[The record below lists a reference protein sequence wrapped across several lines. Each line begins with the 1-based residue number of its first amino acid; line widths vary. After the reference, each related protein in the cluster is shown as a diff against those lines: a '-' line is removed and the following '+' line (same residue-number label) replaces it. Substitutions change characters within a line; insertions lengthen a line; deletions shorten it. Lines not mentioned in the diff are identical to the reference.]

1 MHMAYQN
8 YSNEELITLVRSS
21 TSPTPLEELLAT
33 RLAEAV
39 DIIDDLEHHRFCDTC
54 GECP

>member
-1 MHMAYQN
+1 MAYQN

-21 TSPTPLEELLAT
+21 TSPTPLEALLAA

-39 DIIDDLEHHRFCDTC
+39 DSIEDLEHHRYCEAC
-54 GECP
+54 GG

>member
-1 MHMAYQN
+1 MHVAYQN

-21 TSPTPLEELLAT
+21 TSPTQLEELLAA

-39 DIIDDLEHHRFCDTC
+39 DIIDDLEHRRFCDAC
-54 GECP
+54 GE

>member
-1 MHMAYQN
+1 MAYQN

-21 TSPTPLEELLAT
+21 TNPTQLEELLAA

-39 DIIDDLEHHRFCDTC
+39 DSIDDLEHHRFCDAC
-54 GECP
+54 GE

>member
-1 MHMAYQN
+1 MAYQN

-21 TSPTPLEELLAT
+21 TNPTKLEELLAA

-39 DIIDDLEHHRFCDTC
+39 DSIDDLEHHRFCDAC
-54 GECP
+54 GE